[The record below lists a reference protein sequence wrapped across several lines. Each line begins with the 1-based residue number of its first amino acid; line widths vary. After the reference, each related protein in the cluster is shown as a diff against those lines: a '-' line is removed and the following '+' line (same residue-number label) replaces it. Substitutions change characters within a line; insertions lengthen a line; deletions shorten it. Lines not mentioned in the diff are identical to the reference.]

1 MSLYT
6 IEAAKPWKQF
16 REDKQAQ
23 SALLEMLPSV
33 MKSARWFGGKGYAI
47 KEVKCDHCLP
57 IEWNQI
63 TFYFFIV
70 EVLYEEH
77 GPEYYM
83 IPLALTA
90 TEKST
95 TLAQWKSNTEHAF
108 VSDACYEESF
118 HRALFEK
125 VLKGGN
131 ESAVNGTFAFDR
143 GKTIAA
149 DEAYVSS
156 RNPGLDQSN
165 SSIFF
170 NEKYFMKIYRKLFR
184 ETNPEVEM
192 LKFLS
197 ETGGYTNV
205 PAYAGSLIWER
216 SRIAPVT
223 LALMMGKVDAQK
235 DNWVSTGDELNDFLR
250 SFIEGDFSIH
260 EFVFEHVELL
270 AKRTAEMHLALYS
283 TTKEKLFKHEKF
295 TPAYRE
301 WLYIHLTNLLE
312 GRLEMLQ
319 QNRHK
324 LDEEA
329 LRMADKLKRKQ
340 KLVQRFF
347 EQIKTK
353 PLKSLRTRIHGD
365 YHLGQILFYNQD
377 YIIIDFEG
385 EPESSIAE
393 RKIKHSPMKDVAGM
407 IRSFHYAVSAK
418 LFFSKE
424 TSGVDTE
431 RLQKA
436 ADRWFYLIRDTF
448 WETYYKTIG
457 KENGLY
463 YSKAEINFLFLL
475 HLLEKAIYE
484 IGYELNGRPDWLKI
498 PLKGIEQVINELEK
512 YEE

>member
-1 MSLYT
+1 MSLFT
-6 IEAAKPWKQF
+6 IQSQKSWSNF
-16 REDKQAQ
+16 RDDKNAQA
-23 SALLEMLPSV
+23 ALLELLPPI
-33 MKSARWFGGKGYAI
+33 MKTARWFGGKGYEI
-47 KEVKCDHCLP
+47 EKVTCDHCLP
-57 IEWNQI
+57 LTWNGC
-63 TFYFFIV
+63 TFFFFVV
-70 EVLYEEH
+70 EVSYHEH
-77 GPEYYM
+77 EAEYYM
-83 IPLALTA
+83 LPLALTSEQHA
-90 TEKST
+90 SSM
-95 TLAQWKSNTEHAF
+95 AQWSSTSESGF
-108 VSDACYEESF
+108 ITDACHEVAF
-118 HRALFEK
+118 HQALFEK
-125 VLKGGN
+125 VLKGDA
-131 ESAVNGTFAFDR
+131 ESAANGTFAFDR
-143 GKTIAA
+143 GKVVPSN
-149 DEAYVSS
+149 EVYQSS

-197 ETGGYTNV
+197 ETGNYSNV

-216 SRIAPVT
+216 KRIPPVT

-235 DNWVSTGDELNDFLR
+235 DNWVSTGDELNDFL
-250 SFIEGDFSIH
+250 SAFMHGDFSIH

-270 AKRTAEMHLALYS
+270 ARRTAELHLALY
-283 TTKEKLFKHEKF
+283 TPTKSKLFAREKF
-295 TPAYRE
+295 TPTYRE
-301 WLYIHLTNLLE
+301 WLYQHLTKLLE
-312 GRLEMLQ
+312 GRLEMLEH
-319 QNRHK
+319 NKHK

-329 LRMADKLKRKQ
+329 MRMAEKLKRKQ
-340 KLVQRFF
+340 KLVQKFF

-365 YHLGQILFYNQD
+365 YHLGQVLFYNHD

-418 LFFSKE
+418 LFFSHE
-424 TSGVDTE
+424 TSTAETE

-457 KENGLY
+457 KDNGLY
-463 YSKAEINFLFLL
+463 HSKAEINFLFLL